1 MAEFW
6 DRRRTQAAQY
16 VAENEL
22 NDEEIATKLKRSRT
36 WLHNLKH
43 DDRFTARVKF
53 LSEQLLAEVAGRGI
67 VERRNRVDE
76 LNKRA
81 DELRARKKLLESVI
95 AERADN
101 AERLLEA
108 RREQWE
114 AMTEDQRKQTHWLM
128 DVPGATTGLLARG
141 VKGVSRTIIET
152 WELDAPLLAEI
163 RAIDAEL
170 RAHEK
175 QAAQELGQWS
185 EKRELTGKNNG
196 PLVLIRE
203 VHEHDDGHVPLG

>member
-6 DRRRTQAAQY
+6 DRRRTLAAQY

-22 NDEEIATKLKRSRT
+22 NDEEIATSLKRSRQ

-67 VERRNRVDE
+67 VERRNRVDA
-76 LNKRA
+76 LNRRA
-81 DELRARKKLLESVI
+81 DELRERKALLEKVI
-95 AERADN
+95 EERADD
-101 AERLLEA
+101 AEQLMQM

-114 AMTEDQRKQTHWLM
+114 QMTEQERRHTHWLM
-128 DVPGATTGLLARG
+128 SIPGAATGLLARG
-141 VKGVSRTIIET
+141 VKGAANTLIET
-152 WELDAPLLAEI
+152 WELDSALLAEI
-163 RAIDAEL
+163 RAIDAML
-170 RAHEK
+170 LAHEK

-196 PLVLIRE
+196 PIVLIRE